1 MVRVK
6 TTAGVLIDGEHVD
19 PNRIIEVSKGIAIA
33 LFSSNKAIPC
43 PAKEPEDT
51 FTREPEPEHDRADG
65 PVYKKR
71 KRV

>member
-1 MVRVK
+1 MGRIK

-19 PNRIIEVSKGIAIA
+19 PNQIIEVSNGIAIA
-33 LFSSNKAIPC
+33 LFASNKALPC
-43 PAKEPEDT
+43 PAKEPEKT
-51 FTREPEPEHDRADG
+51 FARAPEPEPDRFDG